1 MNILQLLKTCHDLEQ
16 RGFDGMHPTGEQN
29 ITARLAERDGLLERV
44 AVGATDCSALV
55 LIYRLTDLG
64 MRALQDD
71 NPTRSS

>member
-1 MNILQLLKTCHDLEQ
+1 
-16 RGFDGMHPTGEQN
+16 MHPTGEQN